1 MKNKTDIE
9 LKLLEVD
16 SNDLHTFVDGM
27 INNAN
32 NILDSFINTKR
43 IKAKRALA
51 NQFFALQQLMVDV
64 GSNFTSCFQIE
75 DDSIVNKL
83 TKLQLDHEKVNKL
96 HTWDS
101 DNK

>member
-32 NILDSFINTKR
+32 NILDSFINTKK
-43 IKAKRALA
+43 IKTKRALA

-75 DDSIVNKL
+75 DDNIVNKL
-83 TKLQLDHEKVNKL
+83 TKSQLDHEKVDKL
-96 HTWDS
+96 HTWDW
-101 DNK
+101 DNS

>member
-32 NILDSFINTKR
+32 NILDSFINTKK
-43 IKAKRALA
+43 IKTKRALA

-75 DDSIVNKL
+75 DDNIVNKL
-83 TKLQLDHEKVNKL
+83 TKSQLDHEKVDKL
-96 HTWDS
+96 HTWDW
-101 DNK
+101 DNR